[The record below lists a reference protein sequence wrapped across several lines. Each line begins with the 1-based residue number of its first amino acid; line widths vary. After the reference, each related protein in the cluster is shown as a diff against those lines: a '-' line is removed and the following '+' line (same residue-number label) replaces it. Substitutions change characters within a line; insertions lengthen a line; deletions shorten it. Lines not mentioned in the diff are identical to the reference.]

1 MNKDEKAAFAERIK
15 QEEALHE
22 KLHQQ
27 MLSDSKAHDEAIAKS
42 VADGSAADQAELAL
56 TASAKKGK

>member
-22 KLHQQ
+22 KVFQQ
-27 MLSDSKAHDEAIAKS
+27 MLSDSKAHDDAIAKT
-42 VADGSAADQAELAL
+42 VVGGDAADQAELSL
-56 TASAKKGK
+56 TTPVKKGK